1 MNICDSEKRIME
13 LIRQNPGVNYDRQLK
28 AIIDTYADCDDEE
41 EEYGYTEAI
50 AMATLEDL
58 IETERRIEELVSRK
72 RAEYY
77 AILREQQRIRA
88 LKASIIKK
96 IEEIKQRN
104 KLIMKR
110 YGFKIF

>member
-1 MNICDSEKRIME
+1 MNRCDYDDHYVKHLLDAEADYINME
-13 LIRQNPGVNYDRQLK
+13 
-28 AIIDTYADCDDEE
+28 AEE

-50 AMATLEDL
+50 ALATLEDL
-58 IETERRIEELVSRK
+58 IETERIIEELVSRK

-88 LKASIIKK
+88 LKASIIKR

-110 YGFKIF
+110 YGIYK